1 MGDND
6 FVSEIKKA
14 AALAQKSGRGLLV
27 VGPAS
32 SGKAAA
38 LRAVI
43 TYRYI
48 IEGFWTLDKTD
59 VVGRV
64 QIGPF
69 GSKFWAEGPLTSA
82 MRNGERLLVIEF
94 DLLHPALRRLM
105 LEAMKTGQLKTPDG
119 PILAVA
125 GFTIDATV
133 MKATPTMR
141 RAFAM
146 VVGLTH
152 VVWKTP

>member
-1 MGDND
+1 MGNND

-14 AALAQKSGRGLLV
+14 ATSAKKSGRGLLV
-27 VGPAS
+27 VGPAN
-32 SGKAAA
+32 SGKETA

-43 TYRYI
+43 TYRYAI
-48 IEGFWTLDKTD
+48 DGFWTLSKTD
-59 VVGRV
+59 VVGSW

-82 MRNGERLLVIEF
+82 MRNGERLLVTDF
-94 DLLHPALRRLM
+94 DMLYPALRRLM

-119 PILAVA
+119 PILAVV

-133 MKATPTMR
+133 TKATPPMR
-141 RAFAM
+141 RAFA
-146 VVGLTH
+146 VVVEL
-152 VVWKTP
+152 KTK